1 MVPAEAVTS
10 PAAPLRRALV
20 SVSDKSK
27 LDELAELLIAHRV
40 EVLSTGGTYDALERL
55 GVAAVKVSEFTGAP
69 EILDGRVKT
78 LHPKIHGGIL
88 ALPSREHE
96 RELELHGIAPI
107 DLVVVNLYPFRE
119 TIRKPDVSFED
130 AIENIDIGGPTMVR
144 AAAKNWTRVAVIVD
158 PDDYAVLAAV
168 LDEQRG
174 KLPDEFR
181 RAMARKA
188 FAHTAAYDAAIA
200 GYLARFDDLGRALEP
215 AAITPALFVTGE
227 PVAEL
232 RYGENPHQSASF
244 FRTDYAADE
253 PIGLDRAEFHQ
264 GKELSY
270 NNLLDTDAA
279 LGLIRDLVAGLGE
292 TQGKAATV
300 IKHLSPCGAAVGS
313 AEVPLAEVYRRA
325 RQADAESAFGG
336 IVALSHEVDA
346 ATAEL
351 LVETFLEV
359 VLAPSWTPAALEI
372 LARKSKVRVLSLADM
387 FAARSGL
394 APLRLRSIAGG
405 LLVQREDVIG
415 VTARSAQQASERA
428 PTDDERI
435 SLELGQRVAK
445 HVRSNAIVLVR
456 EGVTVGIG
464 GGQTSRV
471 EAVRQALARAGER
484 ARGAVLA
491 SDAFF
496 PFRDSIDAAAAA
508 GVAAV
513 IQPGGSI
520 KDAEVIAAANEHGM
534 AMLLT
539 SERHFRH

>member
-1 MVPAEAVTS
+1 MTT

-40 EVLSTGGTYDALERL
+40 EVLSTGGTYSALEKL
-55 GVAAVKVSEFTGAP
+55 GVAVVKVGEFTGAP
-69 EILDGRVKT
+69 EILGGRVKT

-88 ALPSREHE
+88 ALPTPEHQ

-119 TIRKPDVSFED
+119 TIRKPGVSFAE

-144 AAAKNWTRVAVIVD
+144 AAAKNWNRVAVIVD
-158 PDDYAVLAAV
+158 PSDYATLASVLA
-168 LDEQRG
+168 ESGG
-174 KLPDEFR
+174 KLPETFR

-200 GYLARFDDLGRALEP
+200 SYLARIDDEGRALEP
-215 AAITPALFVTGE
+215 AAITPGLFVAGE
-227 PVAEL
+227 SVAAL
-232 RYGENPHQSASF
+232 RYGENPHQSARF

-253 PIGLDRAEFHQ
+253 PSGLDCAVFHQ

-270 NNLLDTDAA
+270 NNLLDADAA
-279 LGLIRDLVAGLGE
+279 LALVRDLVAGLPAG
-292 TQGKAATV
+292 GRAAAV
-300 IKHLSPCGAAVGS
+300 IKHLSPCGAAVGEAAAS
-313 AEVPLAEVYRRA
+313 LADTYRRA
-325 RQADAESAFGG
+325 READAESAFGG

-359 VLAPSWTPAALEI
+359 VIAPGWSSAALE
-372 LARKSKVRVLSLADM
+372 LLSKKKNVRVLSLPDM
-387 FAARSGL
+387 FAAATGP
-394 APLRLRSIAGG
+394 APLRLRSVAGG
-405 LLVQREDVIG
+405 VLVQREDVIG
-415 VTARSAQQASERA
+415 VSATAAKQASART
-428 PTDDERI
+428 PTPDELV
-435 SLELGQRVAK
+435 SLELAQRVAK

-456 EGVTVGIG
+456 DGVTVGIG

-496 PFRDSIDAAAAA
+496 PFRDSIDLLAQS
-508 GVAAV
+508 GIAAV

-520 KDAEVIAAANEHGM
+520 KDAEVVAAANEHGM

-539 SERHFRH
+539 GERHFRH

>member
-1 MVPAEAVTS
+1 VTT
-10 PAAPLRRALV
+10 PLRRALV

-27 LDELAELLIAHRV
+27 LDELAEVLIAHRV

-69 EILDGRVKT
+69 EILGGRVKT

-88 ALPSREHE
+88 ALPTAEHQ

-119 TIRKPDVSFED
+119 TIRKPGVSFAE

-158 PDDYAVLAAV
+158 PEDYGVLARV
-168 LDEQRG
+168 LDEHGG
-174 KLPDEFR
+174 KLPDDFR

-188 FAHTAAYDAAIA
+188 FAHTAGYDAAIA
-200 GYLARFDDLGRALEP
+200 TYLARFDEAGQPLDA
-215 AAITPALFVTGE
+215 AAITPGLFVAGE
-227 PVAEL
+227 PVVQL

-244 FRTDYAADE
+244 FRTDYAAEE
-253 PIGLDRAEFHQ
+253 PTGLDRAVFHQ

-270 NNLLDTDAA
+270 NNLLDADAA
-279 LGLIRDLVAGLGE
+279 LGLVRDLVAGLVG
-292 TQGKAATV
+292 QKAAAV
-300 IKHLSPCGAAVGS
+300 IKHLSPCGAAVGG
-313 AEVPLAEVYRRA
+313 ADVPLAEVYRRA
-325 RQADAESAFGG
+325 RDADAESAFGG

-359 VLAPSWTPAALEI
+359 VIAPRWSAAALEI
-372 LARKSKVRVLSLADM
+372 LGRKSKVRVLSLPDM
-387 FAARSGL
+387 FATGSGL
-394 APLRLRSIAGG
+394 APLRLRSVAGG
-405 LLVQREDVIG
+405 VLVQREDVIG
-415 VTARSAQQASERA
+415 VSAGAAKQATKRA
-428 PTDDERI
+428 PTEGERI

-456 EGVTVGIG
+456 DGVTVGIG

-471 EAVRQALARAGER
+471 EAVRQALGRAGER

-520 KDAEVIAAANEHGM
+520 KDAEVIAAADEHGM
-534 AMLLT
+534 AMVLT
-539 SERHFRH
+539 GERHFRH